1 MSETQTKPIQAASA
15 QEGARVEE
23 LSHSEQHQ
31 VRLEKLKNIQSSRYP
46 YPNDSKVT
54 DVSTVVPKLVA
65 EEVSLEVSDKKRVV
79 LSGRILS
86 CRLMGKAAFC
96 NIQDRGGRV
105 QLYVK
110 RDDIGEEAFKEFK
123 TYDLGDIV
131 EVLGYCFVT
140 KTGEPSL
147 HVEEIRLIVKCLH
160 PLPEKYH
167 GLTDVEVR
175 YRQRYLDLMVN
186 PESREIFKTRSRIIS
201 YIRRFFD
208 ARGYLEVETPV
219 TNTLASGATA
229 KPFKT
234 HHNALNMDL
243 FLRIAPEL
251 PLKKLVV
258 GGFERVYEIGKVFRN
273 EGISTEHNP
282 EFTMIEF
289 YQAYATYEDLMDL
302 TEELIVGLFD
312 EVRGER
318 KVVFNEVEVNVERP
332 WKRLTMKDAIREL
345 GNIPDTIDL
354 ETLEGVHTAGSF
366 LGSEDINEID
376 EYGLALYEVFDRYI
390 QKRIV
395 NPTFITQH
403 PVSVS
408 PLSRPNLEDSRF
420 TDRFELMVAGSEVA
434 NAFSELNDP
443 FDQEERFNAQL
454 QNRDK
459 GDDEAMD
466 KDDDFVRALEYGLP
480 PTAGQGIGID
490 RLVMLLTG
498 AKSIRDVILFPTM
511 RPLAKG
517 E

>member
-1 MSETQTKPIQAASA
+1 MSTPKDSSPSTEISPT
-15 QEGARVEE
+15 
-23 LSHSEQHQ
+23 EQHSTEQ
-31 VRLEKLKNIQSSRYP
+31 HKVRLDKLKNISSKRQA
-46 YPNDSKVT
+46 YPNETKVKDT
-54 DVSTVVPKLVA
+54 SSLVLSNI
-65 EEVSLEVSDKKRVV
+65 ELEVSKEVSNRKRFNIA
-79 LSGRILS
+79 GRMMT

-96 NIQDRGGRV
+96 NLQDRDGII

-110 RDDIGEEAFKEFK
+110 KDDIGEESFNEFK
-123 TYDLGDIV
+123 SFDLGDII
-131 EVLGYCFVT
+131 EASGYSFIT

-147 HVEEIRLIVKCLH
+147 HIESISLLVKCLH

-167 GLTDVEVR
+167 GLTDIEVK

-186 PESREIFKTRSRIIS
+186 AESRNIFKTRSKVIS

-208 ARGYLEVETPV
+208 ERDYLEVETPI

-229 KPFKT
+229 KPFRT

-258 GGFERVYEIGKVFRN
+258 GGFERVYEIGRVFRN

-302 TEELIVGLFD
+302 TEDLIVGLFD
-312 EVRGER
+312 KIRGER
-318 KVVFNEVEVNVERP
+318 KVIFNEKEVNVERP
-332 WKRLTMKDAIREL
+332 WKRITMMDSIFEYTNVDKS
-345 GNIPDTIDL
+345 IDL
-354 ETLEGVHTAGSF
+354 STLEGVHQAASI
-366 LGSEDINEID
+366 LGSEDIKDILD
-376 EYGLALYEVFDRYI
+376 YGLALYEVFDRHVEN
-390 QKRIV
+390 KIV
-395 NPTFITQH
+395 DPVFIIEH
-403 PVSVS
+403 PVAVS
-408 PLSRPNLEDSRF
+408 PLSRRNVKDIRF
-420 TDRFELMVAGSEVA
+420 TDRFELFVAGTEIA

-443 FDQEERFNAQL
+443 FDQEDRFDAQL
-454 QNRDK
+454 VNKEK
-459 GDDEAMD
+459 GDEEAMD
-466 KDDDFVRALEYGLP
+466 KDDDYIKALQYGLP

-511 RPLAKG
+511 RPLPKG